1 MGSGENGATENSDSE
16 VGFAG
21 KLDSEVIFSGKL
33 VFVFGSENGGPGM
46 GGSLGNCGCEQ
57 RDLGFKKERR
67 RHGGIGEEVT
77 EDLIV
82 SVALVREEYEP
93 KP

>member
-1 MGSGENGATENSDSE
+1 MGLAE
-16 VGFAG
+16 
-21 KLDSEVIFSGKL
+21 KLDSEVIFSGQL
-33 VFVFGSENGGPGM
+33 VFGFGFSENGGSGM

-67 RHGGIGEEVT
+67 RHGEIGEAVS

-82 SVALVREEYEP
+82 
-93 KP
+93 

>member
-1 MGSGENGATENSDSE
+1 MKSACLGSGENGATENSGSE

-21 KLDSEVIFSGKL
+21 KLGSKVIFSGQL
-33 VFVFGSENGGPGM
+33 VFGFGFSENGGSGM
-46 GGSLGNCGCEQ
+46 DGSLGNCGCEQ

-67 RHGGIGEEVT
+67 RHGGIGEEVS

-82 SVALVREEYEP
+82 
-93 KP
+93 